1 MTKGMKSSEFYLA
14 VATVIATVLADVVG
28 IDLSPTA
35 LSGIIGTVM
44 AYILSRGM
52 AKTDDRTIG

>member
-14 VATVIATVLADVVG
+14 TATVICTLLAQFVG
-28 IDLSPTA
+28 IDIDPTA

-44 AYILSRGM
+44 AYILSRGF
-52 AKTDDRTIG
+52 AKTDDRT

>member
-14 VATVIATVLADVVG
+14 VATVVCTVLADVIG
-28 IDLSPTA
+28 IDINPTA

-44 AYILSRGM
+44 AYIISRGM
-52 AKTDDRTIG
+52 AKTDDRT